1 MSVITINDKTIEVTG
16 SHISISNGVVKV
28 DGVTVES
35 GLQGVVEVKW
45 EGPIAIL
52 STDASVT
59 CGDVGGNVTA
69 GGSVHSGNIQGS
81 VNAGGS
87 IHAGD
92 ISGNASAGGSIKC
105 KNCH

>member
-1 MSVITINDKTIEVTG
+1 MSVITINGKTIEVNG
-16 SHISISNGVVKV
+16 SHISISNGVVQV

-45 EGPIAIL
+45 DGPIAIL

-59 CGDVGGNVTA
+59 CGDVGGNVSA

-81 VNAGGS
+81 ANAGGS

-105 KNCH
+105 RNCR